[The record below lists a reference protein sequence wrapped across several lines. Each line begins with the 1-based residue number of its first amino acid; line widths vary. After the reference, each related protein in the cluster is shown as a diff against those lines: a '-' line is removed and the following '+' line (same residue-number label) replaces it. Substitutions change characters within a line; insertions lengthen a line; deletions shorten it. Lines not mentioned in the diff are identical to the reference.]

1 MHYQKYHK
9 QINHK
14 GEYSVAAEEGES
26 NLRFKAMRKKNV
38 TILLPA
44 LVPATCK
51 PFRNLPLDQL
61 KKNLRQTEIVTAE
74 ILAQMINNTAL
85 NNQDITL
92 HKMYSIQTP
101 PMQYKLYSCLSTN
114 MPFSDSTN

>member
-61 KKNLRQTEIVTAE
+61 KKKSQT
-74 ILAQMINNTAL
+74 NRNSNSRNT
-85 NNQDITL
+85 
-92 HKMYSIQTP
+92 
-101 PMQYKLYSCLSTN
+101 ST
-114 MPFSDSTN
+114 DD